1 MVAKVKIDDCA
12 GCGVCVDECPM
23 SAIVLDNDKAKVKE
37 DECTDC
43 ATCVDSC
50 PSDAITIE

>member
-1 MVAKVKIDDCA
+1 MVAKVKMDDCT
-12 GCGVCVDECPM
+12 GCGVCTEERLA

-43 ATCVDSC
+43 GTCADSC
-50 PSDAITIE
+50 PSNAVTIE